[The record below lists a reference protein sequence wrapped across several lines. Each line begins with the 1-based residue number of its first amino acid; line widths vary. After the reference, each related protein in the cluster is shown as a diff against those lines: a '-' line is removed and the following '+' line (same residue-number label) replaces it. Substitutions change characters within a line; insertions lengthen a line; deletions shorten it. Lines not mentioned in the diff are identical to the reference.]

1 MPIIGALIVALQIIF
16 AIHAVKNGKEPIW
29 LWIILLAPGIGCAIY
44 FITQF
49 GPDAAQSRTAR
60 QAKQSLVKAVDPK
73 RELRKRTEMLAIS
86 DSVDNRIAL
95 ADECIEANMFEEAIE
110 LLSEKLTPV
119 HADDP
124 SIMERLAFA
133 HFCNKSPEESLRILD
148 ELISKNPDYKSTE
161 GHLLYARSLEA
172 LDRNEEACKEYDVLR
187 STYAGEEARVR
198 YGLLLKK
205 MGRTEHA
212 AELFQESIRRANQ
225 APGHYRKK
233 EKEWL
238 QIAKQQ

>member
-1 MPIIGALIVALQIIF
+1 MPIIGVLVVALQIFF
-16 AIHAVKNGKEPIW
+16 AVHAVRNGKEPIW
-29 LWIILLAPGIGCAIY
+29 LWIIILAPGIGCAIY

-60 QAKQSLVKAVDPK
+60 RAKDSLVKAVDPT

-86 DSVDNRIAL
+86 DSVENRLAL
-95 ADECIEANMFEEAIE
+95 ADECIEASMFEEAIE

-133 HFCNKSPEESLRILD
+133 HFCNNSPVDCLQILD
-148 ELISKNPDYKSTE
+148 DLIEKNPEYKSAD
-161 GHLLYARSLEA
+161 GHLLYARCLEA
-172 LDRNEEACKEYDVLR
+172 LDRNEQACKEYDVLR
-187 STYAGEEARVR
+187 KTYPGEEARVR
-198 YGLLLKK
+198 YGMLLQK

-225 APGHYRKK
+225 APSH
-233 EKEWL
+233 
-238 QIAKQQ
+238 